1 MFHAKSFLAITAAV
15 MLFLATTLAHAQ
27 ESRAELEDGSA
38 GAIVV
43 DALFLR
49 PAGFVG
55 TVLGTVAF
63 VVTLPFSAPTRSAEN
78 AAQKLVVEPAKF
90 TFARPLGE
98 LPKDPR

>member
-1 MFHAKSFLAITAAV
+1 MFYAKAFLAITAAV
-15 MLFLATTLAHAQ
+15 MLFLSTPPAYAQ
-27 ESRAELEDGSA
+27 ESRAEMPDGSA

-63 VVTLPFSAPTRSAEN
+63 VVTLPFSAPTHSADN
-78 AAQKLVVEPAKF
+78 AAKKLVVEPAKF

-98 LPKDPR
+98 LPK